1 MEFLDL
7 RPVSPSR
14 YSEPLSIAVLL
25 VLFLIFP
32 WLCRHVDITS
42 APIDPGALSAV
53 IMAILSFLLFKA
65 VTWRVM
71 KAIWPVFTVYSECD
85 FEYEFRGLAAREK
98 VLIYLGFYLLL
109 LMGFVFTLMA
119 LL

>member
-7 RPVSPSR
+7 RPVSPTR
-14 YSEPLSIAVLL
+14 YSEPLNIAMLL
-25 VLFLIFP
+25 VLFLAFP
-32 WLCRHVDITS
+32 WLCRHVDVTS

-85 FEYEFRGLAAREK
+85 FEYDFRGLASREK